1 METLQQ
7 VENFCEPFDF
17 KFKTPRKLVNLMYTS
32 FISSF
37 IFKPSINLLKMIDMD
52 QRQVNR
58 ILYL

>member
-7 VENFCEPFDF
+7 VENFCEPFDI

-37 IFKPSINLLKMIDMD
+37 MFKPSINLLKMIDMD